1 MDDHFSKLE
10 AKVNGA
16 IELIQQLKRENGDW
30 KMRYAEIEGRLH
42 DTQGERDRLQVE
54 LQDVGEQ
61 TGRVEEFEEARRVI
75 QQKVGSLLE
84 KLEAMG

>member
-1 MDDHFSKLE
+1 MDDHFSRLE

-16 IELIQQLKRENGDW
+16 IELIQQLRRENGEW
-30 KMRYAEIEGRLH
+30 KVRYAEIEGRLH

-54 LQDVGEQ
+54 LQEIGERA
-61 TGRVEEFEEARRVI
+61 GRVEEFEETRRVI